1 MGALLPS
8 ELKRKLT
15 KTGHAT
21 APGTGR
27 SAPATTG
34 NLTTAWTTAV
44 GGTAQVRMTGGAMT
58 SGCPATSSLPG
69 RNAMA
74 ELVMASTGHATA
86 HGSGR
91 SAPATTGNL
100 TTALTLAV
108 GGTALMRMMTG
119 LMTGGSPATN
129 SPHGT
134 PAGGEQSRFYDD
146 SSFESD

>member
-1 MGALLPS
+1 M
-8 ELKRKLT
+8 
-15 KTGHAT
+15 
-21 APGTGR
+21 
-27 SAPATTG
+27 
-34 NLTTAWTTAV
+34 
-44 GGTAQVRMTGGAMT
+44 M
-58 SGCPATSSLPG
+58 
-69 RNAMA
+69 
-74 ELVMASTGHATA
+74 MASTGHATA

-91 SAPATTGNL
+91 TAPDTTGNL

-146 SSFESD
+146 SSLSLISSLRRQRCASSSSSCKRQRGSGHRPEVP

>member
-1 MGALLPS
+1 MG
-8 ELKRKLT
+8 
-15 KTGHAT
+15 T
-21 APGTGR
+21 A
-27 SAPATTG
+27 A
-34 NLTTAWTTAV
+34 
-44 GGTAQVRMTGGAMT
+44 GGTAQVRMTTGVMT
-58 SGCPATSSLPG
+58 SGSTARS
-69 RNAMA
+69 AMM
-74 ELVMASTGHATA
+74 MASTGHATA

-91 SAPATTGNL
+91 TAPDTTGNL